1 MSICVKR
8 SVAPIAYTIDWGRGW
23 LGTAGI
29 VASDWTVDGVAGGL
43 AASGNQV
50 TDGVTRTTIT
60 GGVPGANYAVRG
72 HVRLSDGRTASRT
85 LAVQVGV
92 GR

>member
-8 SVAPIAYTIDWGRGW
+8 SVAPVAYTIDWGRGW

-29 VASDWTVDGVAGGL
+29 VASEWTVDGPQGGL
-43 AASGNQV
+43 AAIGSEAS
-50 TDGVTRTTIT
+50 DGVTRATIT
-60 GGVPGANYAVRG
+60 GGVPGAQYAVRG
-72 HVRLSDGRTASRT
+72 HVRLSDGRSASRT
-85 LAVQVGV
+85 LSVQIGG

>member
-8 SVAPIAYTIDWGRGW
+8 SVAPVAYAIDWGRGW

-29 VASDWTVDGVAGGL
+29 VASDWTIDGTAGGL
-43 AASGNQV
+43 AAISGE
-50 TDGVTRTTIT
+50 TADGVTRATIL
-60 GGVPGANYAVRG
+60 GGMPGALYAVRG
-72 HVRLSDGRTASRT
+72 HVRLSDGRTATRT
-85 LAVQVGV
+85 LAVQIGG

>member
-8 SVAPIAYTIDWGRGW
+8 SVAPVAYTIDWGRGW

-29 VASDWTVDGVAGGL
+29 VASDWTIDGAEGGL
-43 AASGNQV
+43 TAIAADGE
-50 TDGVTRTTIT
+50 DGVTRATIT
-60 GGVPGANYAVRG
+60 GGVPGARYSVRG
-72 HVRLSDGRTASRT
+72 HVRLSDGRTATRT
-85 LAVQVGV
+85 LAVQIGG